1 MRVGF
6 SSLLLTLACLGCKGA
21 EPEAPDEQTES
32 PGSYVADPK
41 SGTIHARIGEGE
53 SAVHLRSGSEGPVS
67 LPPGFTLFPG
77 ASLVQANMVEAGGA
91 VRSLIVQTSPQ
102 PLADIML
109 FYRQQ
114 ASAAG
119 IATTLDIMGDEQ
131 ASLGGVGRSLEF
143 AVSARR
149 VGGATRIELSVGP
162 TSQLASPAAAD

>member
-1 MRVGF
+1 MRAAIP
-6 SSLLLTLACLGCKGA
+6 LLVLTLACFGCERADPG
-21 EPEAPDEQTES
+21 PPDEQAE
-32 PGSYVADPK
+32 PKGSYVADPE

-53 SAVHLRSGSEGPVS
+53 NAVHLRSGSEGPVS

-77 ASLVQANMVEAGGA
+77 ARVVENSTVESGGAMRSLV
-91 VRSLIVQTSPQ
+91 VQTSPQ
-102 PLADIML
+102 PLAEVML

-119 IATTLDIMGDEQ
+119 IAPTMDIMGDDQ

-149 VGGATRIELSVGP
+149 VGDATRIELSIGP
-162 TSQLASPAAAD
+162 TSQLASSPPGD

>member
-1 MRVGF
+1 MRAAIPP
-6 SSLLLTLACLGCKGA
+6 LLLTLACLGCERA
-21 EPEAPDEQTES
+21 EPEAPDEQTEP
-32 PGSYVADPK
+32 PGSYVADPE

-53 SAVHLRSGSEGPVS
+53 SAVQLRSGSEEPVS

-77 ASLVQANMVEAGGA
+77 ARVVQNNTVEGAGA

-102 PLADIML
+102 PLAEVML

-119 IATTLDIMGDEQ
+119 IATTLDIMGDGQ

-149 VGGATRIELSVGP
+149 VGYATRIELSIGP
-162 TSQLASPAAAD
+162 TSQLASSPPED